1 MERNSIIEKAKEYKR
16 RGYSP
21 IPLLPREK
29 FTNEKGWQKLNL
41 DEDEINDRFSSNSNI
56 GVLLGAPSNN
66 LVDIDIDCEEG
77 LLLHHLLPSTG
88 STFGRSSKRCSHYLY
103 HSNTKTQNFQDP
115 VAKKHGNEAM
125 LVEIRSTG
133 AQTVFPGSVH
143 ESGEEVTWDFD
154 GDPEEVNETNL
165 INAVSTFA
173 SACLIARYWPNG
185 SRNEATLAVSGA
197 LLHSG
202 WNESNTTQFVEAVIK
217 ASGDEESESRKK
229 AIQSTINKY
238 KSKANITGWPT
249 LARLYDDQIISK
261 VREWL
266 DIYDFETESI
276 ANENAIDE
284 PSDTLFDL
292 DEARIDRY
300 LDNEPPPSKV
310 LFDGF
315 PIPLNKSCVQIAAG
329 GTGKSFLCLQMG
341 VALASNTTLCDQW
354 KVSIPGKVLI
364 LCAEDDTDEIHRR
377 IYAITN
383 YVREK
388 IIASKDIYNIEGY
401 SLSIEEFDMRLREN
415 LFVKS
420 LLGKDN
426 LLTKDSA
433 KGVTKTKT
441 HGKLVRTANEIDDLR
456 LIVVDPISRFR
467 GGEENS
473 AEDATRFVEA
483 LEDICQSTGATVL
496 ASHHANK
503 DSQKSGGSGEQFA
516 SRGSSALTDGIR
528 WQMNMATMSKY
539 QAGKNNN
546 KTIDRQSL
554 VHITIPKS
562 NYSKPFGEA
571 WLKRL
576 DKGVL
581 EYTEIT
587 SKSDLQK
594 ESLLPKVVEIIKTR
608 FEKGY
613 EHTMTDFID
622 RYSGKDEQFG
632 LGRDKFKKLV
642 MEGIEEKILGLREPI
657 KSKKRNVR
665 EVLYV
670 IDDKKDDS

>member
-1 MERNSIIEKAKEYKR
+1 MERKSIIEKAKEYKR
-16 RGYSP
+16 RGYCP

-29 FTNEKGWQKLNL
+29 YTNDKGWQNYNL
-41 DEDEINDRFSSNSNI
+41 DEDEIDKCFLPNSNI
-56 GVLLGAPSNN
+56 GVLLGKPSKD

-77 LLLHHLLPSTG
+77 LLLHHLLPFTES
-88 STFGRSSKRCSHYLY
+88 SFGRSSKRCSHYLY
-103 HSNTKTQNFQDP
+103 HCKTKTQNFKDP
-115 VAKKHGNEAM
+115 TAKKNDNTAM
-125 LVEIRSTG
+125 LVEIRSSG
-133 AQTVFPGSVH
+133 AQTVFPGSIH
-143 ESGEEVTWDFD
+143 PSGEEVTWDFD
-154 GDPEEVNETNL
+154 GEPEEVNETNL
-165 INAVSTFA
+165 ITTVSTFA
-173 SACLIARYWPNG
+173 SACLLARYWPDG
-185 SRNEATLAVSGA
+185 ARNDATLALTGA

-202 WNESNTTQFVEAVIK
+202 WNASNTTHFVEAVIK

-229 AIQSTINKY
+229 AIQKTIDKY
-238 KSKANITGWPT
+238 TSKANVTGWPT
-249 LARLYDDQIISK
+249 LAQLYDDQIISK

-266 DIYDFETESI
+266 DILEFEAESI
-276 ANENAIDE
+276 TNENESNESLD
-284 PSDTLFDL
+284 SLFNL
-292 DEARIDRY
+292 DEARIDHY

-383 YVREK
+383 YVRNK
-388 IIASKDIYNIEGY
+388 IIESKDIYNIEGY
-401 SLSIEEFDMRLREN
+401 TLSTEEFDARLREN

-420 LLGKDN
+420 LLGRDN
-426 LLTKDSA
+426 LLTEDSV

-441 HGKLVRTANEIDDLR
+441 LGKLIRTANEIDDLK

-483 LEDICQSTGATVL
+483 LEHICQLTGATVL

-503 DSQKSGGSGEQFA
+503 DSQKSSGSGEQFA
-516 SRGSSALTDGIR
+516 SRGSSALTDGVR
-528 WQMNMATMSKY
+528 WQMNMSTMSEQ
-539 QAGKNNN
+539 QAGKDNN
-546 KTIDRQSL
+546 KTIDRQNL

-562 NYSKPFGEA
+562 NYSRPFGEA

-581 EYTEIT
+581 EYTEII
-587 SKSDLQK
+587 SKYDLQK
-594 ESLLPKVVEIIKTR
+594 ESLLPKVAEIIKAR
-608 FEKGY
+608 LEKGF

-632 LGRDKFKKLV
+632 LGRDKFKKLIKG
-642 MEGIEEKILGLREPI
+642 GIEEKVLGLREPI
-657 KSKKRNVR
+657 ATKKRNVR

-670 IDDKKDDS
+670 IDVKKEES